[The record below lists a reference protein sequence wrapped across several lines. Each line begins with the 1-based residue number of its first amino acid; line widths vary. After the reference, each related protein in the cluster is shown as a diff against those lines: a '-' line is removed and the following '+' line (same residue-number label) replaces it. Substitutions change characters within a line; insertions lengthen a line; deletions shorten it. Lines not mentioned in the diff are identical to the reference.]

1 MLWGWRAMRRHSA
14 LRRVA
19 KGIRPMGLLLVDVMS
34 PLGVIG
40 ITTSR
45 TTCVVTPCGE
55 TGGEP

>member
-1 MLWGWRAMRRHSA
+1 LE
-14 LRRVA
+14 
-19 KGIRPMGLLLVDVMS
+19 LLLIDVMS

-45 TTCVVTPCGE
+45 TTCAVTPWGE

>member
-1 MLWGWRAMRRHSA
+1 
-14 LRRVA
+14 
-19 KGIRPMGLLLVDVMS
+19 LVDVMS

-45 TTCVVTPCGE
+45 TTCAVTPCGE